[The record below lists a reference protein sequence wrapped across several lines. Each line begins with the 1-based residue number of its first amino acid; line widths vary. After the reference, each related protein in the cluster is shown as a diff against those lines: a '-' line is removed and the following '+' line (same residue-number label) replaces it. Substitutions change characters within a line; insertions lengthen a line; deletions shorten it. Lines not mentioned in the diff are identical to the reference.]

1 MKKAPRKKT
10 PEEKAAE
17 KLAKLLGLT
26 EVLEETVQQKEILQG
41 NLHGVSE
48 DKIKERRD
56 LQGILYFLRAPDLF
70 TFRDCNHCGTNF
82 AVSRLQV
89 AYCSYNCIR
98 DSLKAKGLDWKRSE
112 NMEVIV
118 RESYDGNEPLWISAE
133 TLLSL
138 EEALRTLLDK
148 KPFEVG
154 EPPTKSP
161 TPGDSELDSVKETKP
176 SAVDSTTE
184 QVVTSESTSTSSTS
198 LQSEVVK
205 TSSSTSFTSRR
216 STTSTGKR
224 RITFS

>member
-1 MKKAPRKKT
+1 MKKTPRKKT

-56 LQGILYFLRAPDLF
+56 IQAVTYYLVAPDLF
-70 TFRDCNHCGTNF
+70 TFRACKFCGADF

-98 DSLKAKGLDWKRSE
+98 DSMAEIGLGWTRSE

-118 RESYDGNEPLWISAE
+118 RDTYDGNEPLWLSHE
-133 TLLSL
+133 TMVSL
-138 EEALRTLLDK
+138 ERALKRLL
-148 KPFEVG
+148 EVAQVQEQSNTPS
-154 EPPTKSP
+154 EPTNS
-161 TPGDSELDSVKETKP
+161 DSELRQSDVPPTSVTSP
-176 SAVDSTTE
+176 GP
-184 QVVTSESTSTSSTS
+184 QVVEKSSTPVS
-198 LQSEVVK
+198 TVE
-205 TSSSTSFTSRR
+205 TSKPLFTSRPT
-216 STTSTGKR
+216 TTSSGKR